1 MDCLFCKIA
10 AGDIPAD
17 VVYQDD
23 RVVAFRDIAA
33 QAPTHL
39 LVIPRV
45 HIPTLNDIEEQD
57 AELLGHMALIAARLA
72 AEEGIADTGYR
83 LNFNCNRQ
91 GGQTVEHIHVHLLG
105 GRQMGWPPG

>member
-23 RVVAFRDIAA
+23 RVLAFRDIAA

-45 HIPTLNDIEEQD
+45 HISTLNDVEEQD
-57 AELLGHMALIAARLA
+57 AELVGHMRLV
-72 AEEGIADTGYR
+72 
-83 LNFNCNRQ
+83 Q
-91 GGQTVEHIHVHLLG
+91 
-105 GRQMGWPPG
+105 